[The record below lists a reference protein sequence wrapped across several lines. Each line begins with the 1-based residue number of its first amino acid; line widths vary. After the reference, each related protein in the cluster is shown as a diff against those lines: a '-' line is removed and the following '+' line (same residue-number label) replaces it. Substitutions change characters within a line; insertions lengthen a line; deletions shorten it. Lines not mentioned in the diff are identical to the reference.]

1 MKFLAITGAP
11 RSGTTAFAKLL
22 NQDPRILIFQEMTMF
37 YPSIPLTKE
46 HVLAD
51 PLSTKPDA
59 DMKPILQAKG
69 IPLSIFDQ
77 LDPTD
82 HYGLLKLVSGYLGHF
97 PIIGDKS
104 PDIYL
109 SPEGYE
115 GVKKAGAKLLIILRH
130 PLDCMASALRNGNM
144 FRSIS
149 QPLHYWMAEQVEA
162 LDVAWVTRLEAF
174 LRVGLES
181 DVEKYVFRYCDATAC
196 PTRIVGEIQEW
207 LGILPRDLGG
217 LGYKPARIDTW
228 HDVPGMVEKISPR
241 LKELIHAVGYE
252 V

>member
-22 NQDPRILIFQEMTMF
+22 NKDPRILIFQETMMF
-37 YPSIPLTKE
+37 YRTIPLTKC

-51 PLSTKPDA
+51 PISTKPDA
-59 DMKPILQAKG
+59 DMKPILRAKG

-77 LDPTD
+77 LDDTD
-82 HYGLLKLVSGYLGHF
+82 PYGLLKLATGYLGHF
-97 PIIGDKS
+97 PVVGDKS

-144 FRSIS
+144 YRSTA
-149 QPLHYWMAEQVEA
+149 QPLHYWMSEQVEL
-162 LDVAWVTRLEAF
+162 LDTAWVARLEAF

-181 DVEKYVFRYCDATAC
+181 DDTKFVFRYCDATAC
-196 PTRIVGEIQEW
+196 PLRTVMAIQEW
-207 LGILPRDLGG
+207 LGLLPRDLGNFE
-217 LGYKPARIDTW
+217 YRPVRIGT
-228 HDVPGMVEKISPR
+228 
-241 LKELIHAVGYE
+241 
-252 V
+252 